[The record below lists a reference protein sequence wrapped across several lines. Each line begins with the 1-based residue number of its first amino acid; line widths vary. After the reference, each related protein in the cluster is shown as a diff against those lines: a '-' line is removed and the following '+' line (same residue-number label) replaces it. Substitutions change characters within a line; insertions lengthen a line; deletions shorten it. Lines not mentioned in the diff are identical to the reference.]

1 MRATQGLTVWARD
14 TSRRRVG
21 ILTVLDGSVFL
32 PESGVGTWTATV
44 DAKQDLAQRLTDGWG
59 VLIVDAGRLVLSG
72 PVVTIQHDVK
82 GSASTL
88 TLTGVSDS
96 TVLADRL
103 VYPDPARPAEQ
114 QTTVTHYKET
124 GPGEQVLANIIN
136 RQAGPSALAARRTP
150 GIAAVPTGTR
160 GARVPVEARFTVLA
174 DEVQSL
180 ARAAG
185 LVVDVVQSATS
196 TDLVVEIRTP
206 ADRSRSCR
214 FMPQT
219 GLGDYTTKVTPAAV
233 STVIVGAGGQGTARV
248 VIERSAPGASRR
260 VERFQ
265 DRRDSTDPAELEKA
279 AAETLAENAA
289 TASAS
294 FDVTE
299 AAGLRFGA
307 DYRLG
312 DLVSVVPRPGM
323 VISDRLRAAE
333 ISWTPTGRD
342 VKLTVGENTTDTERT
357 PAWVRKVRDLQK
369 QLRRIGGAQ

>member
-1 MRATQGLTVWARD
+1 M
-14 TSRRRVG
+14 
-21 ILTVLDGSVFL
+21 FL
-32 PESGVGTWTATV
+32 PESGVGTWTVTV
-44 DAKQDLAQRLTDGWG
+44 DAKQALAEKITSGWG

-72 PVVTIQHDVK
+72 PVTTIQQDRK

-88 TLTGVSDS
+88 TLTGVSDM
-96 TVLADRL
+96 TALADRI
-103 VYPDPARPAEQ
+103 VYPDPARTAEQ

-124 GPGEQVLANIIN
+124 GPGEQVLANLIN

-150 GIAAVPTGTR
+150 GLVAVPVGSR
-160 GARVPVEARFTVLA
+160 GARVPVEARFTPLG

-185 LVVDVVQSATS
+185 LVVDVMQSATS
-196 TDLVVEIRTP
+196 TNLVVEIRTP

-214 FMPQT
+214 FMPRT
-219 GLGDYTTKVTPAAV
+219 GLGEYTTKVTPAVV
-233 STVIVGAGGQGTARV
+233 STVVVGAGGEGTARK
-248 VIERSAPGASRR
+248 VIERSAAGAVRR

-265 DRRDSTDPAELEKA
+265 DRRDSTDPDELEKA

-294 FDVTE
+294 FEVTE
-299 AAGLRFGA
+299 AAGLRFGEH
-307 DYRLG
+307 YRLG
-312 DLVSVVPRPGM
+312 DLVSVVPRPGV

-342 VKLTVGENTTDTERT
+342 VKLTVGENTTDTEKT

>member
-1 MRATQGLTVWARD
+1 MNAARGLTVWARD
-14 TSRRRVG
+14 PSRRRAG
-21 ILTVLDGSVFL
+21 ILTVVEGSTYL
-32 PESGVGTWTATV
+32 PESGVGTWTITV
-44 DAKQDLAQRLTDGWG
+44 DATQDLAQRVTSDWG
-59 VLIVDAGRLVLSG
+59 VIVVDAGRVMLSG
-72 PVVTIQHDVK
+72 PVITIQHDVK
-82 GSASTL
+82 RSASTL
-88 TLTGVSDS
+88 TLTGVSDA
-96 TVLADRL
+96 TALADRI

-124 GPGEQVLANIIN
+124 GPGEQVIANIIN

-150 GIAAVPTGTR
+150 GLAAVPVGTR
-160 GARVPVEARFTVLA
+160 GARVPVEARFTSLA

-185 LVVDVVQSATS
+185 LVVDVAQSETS
-196 TDLVVEIRTP
+196 TALVVGIRVP

-214 FMPQT
+214 FMPRT
-219 GLGDYTTKVTPAAV
+219 GLGDYMTKVTPAAV

-248 VIERSAPGASRR
+248 VIERSAPGAPRR

-265 DRRDSTDPAELEKA
+265 DRRDSTDREELEKA

-299 AAGLRFGA
+299 AAGMRFGV

-312 DLVSVVPRPGM
+312 DLVSVVPRPGV
-323 VISDRLRAAE
+323 VISDRLRAVE

-342 VKLTVGENTTDTERT
+342 VTLTVGETTTDTERT

-369 QLRRIGGAQ
+369 QLRRIGGGQ